1 MTPTDLRSQIVPDDI
16 NPFYKL
22 ILGLLEVIDYHNK
35 KISNG
40 ITRWNFF
47 LISCRDL
54 SLDKVMNLAIAD
66 LLLLTVIPLKIY
78 LELNLYMPIGDG
90 PLENFL
96 CRYYH
101 CGKHLFM
108 LVSILIRIEN

>member
-1 MTPTDLRSQIVPDDI
+1 MTPTDLRSQIVPDDLDA
-16 NPFYKL
+16 FYKL

-35 KISNG
+35 KNQQ
-40 ITRWNFF
+40 WYHPLKFF

-54 SLDKVMNLAIAD
+54 SPDKVMNLAIAD

-108 LVSILIRIEN
+108 LVSILIRIET